1 MCVGSNF
8 MKLQLHSHA
17 SDDAWTLEEFHYHH
31 KFWDV
36 MICLYGGMFMDSTT
50 VDHQSRGLEVP
61 GIMDLDR
68 MSGLI
73 TAEAHQ
79 EI

>member
-1 MCVGSNF
+1 
-8 MKLQLHSHA
+8 
-17 SDDAWTLEEFHYHH
+17 
-31 KFWDV
+31 
-36 MICLYGGMFMDSTT
+36 MIYLYGEMFMDSTT